1 MALRAKMAA
10 LAEQLDDK
18 LDQKIDQA
26 AAATSK
32 LQAAAK
38 ARVQNAQ
45 GPAVALSKPPT
56 PTPPQTP
63 PQAGGGATLDVAA
76 AAKAFESVPREEL
89 VGLLAKTNSRCRE
102 LEMRYAELKS
112 LHQQLLEERRQ
123 LVVTKG
129 KSGMSMDAERE
140 SVEAEL
146 HASYRDKL
154 QELEEAVTATSSF
167 KATLQTEAASLS
179 SRLQAEQSAERAVG
193 KCPWAVLEG
202 APGAG

>member
-1 MALRAKMAA
+1 MLPENFVPPLHKRGQPVLATAAGPATMALRAKMAA

-38 ARVQNAQ
+38 ARVQTAQ
-45 GPAVALSKPPT
+45 GPPVAAAKPPAPAPPT
-56 PTPPQTP
+56 PPAR
-63 PQAGGGATLDVAA
+63 AGGGAAIDMVA
-76 AAKAFESVPREEL
+76 AAKAFESVPKEEL

-102 LEMRYAELKS
+102 LEMRYAELKG

-129 KSGMSMDAERE
+129 KSGISMDAERE
-140 SVEAEL
+140 SVEADL

-154 QELEEAVTATSSF
+154 QELEDAVA
-167 KATLQTEAASLS
+167 AASAIKV
-179 SRLQAEQSAERAVG
+179 R
-193 KCPWAVLEG
+193 P
-202 APGAG
+202 